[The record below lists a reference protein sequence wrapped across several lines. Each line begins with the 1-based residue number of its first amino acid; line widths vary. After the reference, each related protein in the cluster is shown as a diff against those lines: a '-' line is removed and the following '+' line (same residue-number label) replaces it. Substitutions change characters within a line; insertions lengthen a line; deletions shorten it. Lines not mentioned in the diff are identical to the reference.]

1 MRRFADLYDAID
13 ATTSTNA
20 KVEAMVRYLR
30 EAPPSEAGWAVFLLM
45 GNRLKRLLS
54 PRLAAEW
61 ALEESGVPSWLFEE
75 SYGAVGD
82 IAETVALLL
91 DRGVGDPEQDLPL
104 DGWIAR
110 LLELKGLDPA
120 EQRARVTGWWRA
132 LPRRELY
139 LLIKLL
145 TGELRVGVSQTL
157 VLRAIAELTGLPREV
172 ISHRVMGGWQPSAEA
187 FTALVSPDAAALDVS
202 RPYPFFL
209 AHPLDVAPDS
219 LGPLGDWQAEWKW
232 DGIRGQLI
240 RRRGEVFLWSRGEEL
255 ITERFPELKEAAQ
268 RLPDGT
274 VLDGE
279 VLAYADGR
287 PLPFSTLQRR
297 IGRQKLTETILREA
311 PAGFMAY
318 DLLEENGEDLREL
331 PLADRRARL
340 VRLLEGKDPRFTLSP
355 TVEAADWAALEA
367 LRSESR
373 ARGVE
378 GLMLKRLAAPYGV
391 GRKKGDWWKWKID
404 PYSIDAVLIYAQ
416 PGNGRRSNILSDMT
430 FAVWDADELVPVAKA
445 YSGLSDEELV
455 EADRWIRQNTIAR
468 FGPVRQV
475 APEQVFELHFEALA
489 KSTRHRSG
497 IAVRFPRIARW
508 RKDKP
513 AREAD
518 SVQTVRALLDAHAAR

>member
-20 KVEAMVRYLR
+20 KVEAMASYFR
-30 EAPPSEAGWAVFLLM
+30 EAPHGEAAWALFLLM

-54 PRLAAEW
+54 PRLVAEW
-61 ALEESGVPSWLFEE
+61 ALEESGVPGWLFEE

-82 IAETVALLL
+82 IAETIALLL
-91 DRGVGDPEQDLPL
+91 DRGVAEPADDVPL
-104 DGWIAR
+104 DAWIAR
-110 LLELKGLDPA
+110 LLQLKGLGPA
-120 EQRARVTGWWRA
+120 EQRARVSGWWRE
-132 LPRRELY
+132 LPRREVF

-157 VLRAIAELTGLPREV
+157 VLRAIAAITGLPRDA
-172 ISHRVMGGWQPSAEA
+172 IAHRVMGGWQPSAESFA
-187 FTALVSPDAAALDVS
+187 ALVSPESAALDAS
-202 RPYPFFL
+202 RPYPFCL
-209 AHPLDVAPDS
+209 AHPLDVPAES
-219 LGPLGDWQAEWKW
+219 LGPIADWQAEWKW

-255 ITERFPELKEAAQ
+255 ITERFPELKEAAGT
-268 RLPDGT
+268 LPDGT

-279 VLAYADGR
+279 LLAFAKGR
-287 PLPFSTLQRR
+287 PLPFATLQRR

-311 PAGFMAY
+311 PVGFMAY
-318 DLLEENGEDLREL
+318 DLLEEGGED
-331 PLADRRARL
+331 RRGLSLSERRTRL
-340 VRLLEGKDPRFTLSP
+340 ERLLAERHPGFTVSAIVDAP
-355 TVEAADWAALEA
+355 DWPALEA
-367 LRSESR
+367 LRHESR

-378 GLMLKRLAAPYGV
+378 GLMLKRKDSIYGV
-391 GRKKGDWWKWKID
+391 GRKKGEWWKWKID
-404 PYSIDAVLIYAQ
+404 PYAIDAVLIYAQ

-430 FAVWDADELVPVAKA
+430 FAVWDGDELVPLAKA
-445 YSGLSDEELV
+445 YSGLSDEELL

-475 APEQVFELHFEALA
+475 APEQVFELHFEGLA
-489 KSTRHRSG
+489 RSTRHRSG
-497 IAVRFPRIARW
+497 IAVRFPRIGRW

-518 SVQTVRALLDAHAAR
+518 TVQTVHALLAAHAPR